1 MSMHLNESHAAS
13 SASAVICMLVQ
24 FVVCMNC
31 MSVPELDLV
40 GNKCELTANVGARAG
55 VPEAAGSLVEGSES

>member
-1 MSMHLNESHAAS
+1 
-13 SASAVICMLVQ
+13 
-24 FVVCMNC
+24 MNC